1 MIDYTVTYND
11 IERFWLKVDKIDD
24 DDSCW
29 EWTSSTR
36 NEYGTFWL
44 NGTVVSAHILSFVMI
59 NGMPTEDVLHRCD
72 NPPCIRPSH
81 LFDGT
86 HQENMDD
93 MYAKGR
99 RQHKKPKELRPRK
112 VRKLSVEDV
121 EDILYL
127 LKTPYWGQVND
138 IARTYGVNHSTI
150 SAIKTGAWFP
160 AESTRIASK
169 Y

>member
-1 MIDYTVTYND
+1 MTNNYTCTQD
-11 IERFWLKVDKIDD
+11 DLDRFWSKVDKTDG
-24 DDSCW
+24 CW
-29 EWTSSTR
+29 EWTGSTR

-44 NGTVVSAHILSFVMI
+44 NGTVVSAHILSFVLV
-59 NGMPTEDVLHRCD
+59 NGLPENDVLHRCD
-72 NPPCIRPSH
+72 NPPCVRPSC

-99 RQHKKPKELRPRK
+99 RRHKKPKVLRPRK

-121 EDILYL
+121 DDILYL
-127 LKTPYWGQVND
+127 LKTPYWGQVTA
-138 IARTYGVNHSTI
+138 IAKTYGVSKSVI
-150 SAIKTGAWFP
+150 SQIKTGAWYP
-160 AESTRIASK
+160 AESTCISSK